1 MFRCNRT
8 LLLAV
13 LALAPAAAL
22 APSAVAQHSA
32 SAQARAP
39 LSPRDTTEFAV
50 NGAPRIRVDYGR
62 PFMRGR
68 QIMGGLVPWGR
79 VWRTGANAATVF
91 STEVPLRIGNA
102 TVPAGSY
109 SLFTL
114 PSERGEWLL
123 ILNGQT
129 GQWGTQYDASRDV
142 VRIPMRVQRLANPV
156 EQFTIRLDRGRG
168 DAGTLALEWENTRAS
183 VPFRVAGQT
192 R

>member
-1 MFRCNRT
+1 MFRPSRT

-13 LALAPAAAL
+13 LALAPAAVL
-22 APSAVAQHSA
+22 APAAAAQQSAA
-32 SAQARAP
+32 AQARAP
-39 LSPRDTTEFAV
+39 LSPRDTAELAV
-50 NGAPRIRVDYGR
+50 NGAARIRVDYGR

-79 VWRTGANAATVF
+79 VWRTGANAATVL
-91 STEVPLRIGNA
+91 STDVPLRIGSA

-109 SLFTL
+109 TLFTL

-123 ILNGQT
+123 IVNGQT
-129 GQWGTQYDASRDV
+129 GQWGTQYDSSRDV
-142 VRIPMRVQRLANPV
+142 VRIPMRVQRLAAPV

-168 DAGTLALEWENTRAS
+168 NAGTLALEWENTRAS
-183 VPFRVAGQT
+183 VPFRVAGQG